1 MNSPNKTEEKVN
13 FSMTFEGEAAK
24 RFEVVKKYYG
34 LENNTEV
41 IRILLY
47 EKYNQLFPKEA

>member
-1 MNSPNKTEEKVN
+1 MKNETKTEEKIS
-13 FSMTFEGEAAK
+13 FSMTFEGEVAK
-24 RFEVVKKYYG
+24 RFDAVRKYYG

-47 EKYNQLFPKEA
+47 EKYKQLFPKEA